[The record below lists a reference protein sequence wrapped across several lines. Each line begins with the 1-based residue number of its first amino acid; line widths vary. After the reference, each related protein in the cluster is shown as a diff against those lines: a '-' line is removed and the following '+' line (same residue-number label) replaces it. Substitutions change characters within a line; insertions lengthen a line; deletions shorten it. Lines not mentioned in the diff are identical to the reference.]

1 MRKGV
6 LQILAGCSLAL
17 GAAEMTEEMMTEEGW
32 FHGRQAGWEDD
43 MNRSAPSLQGVELF
57 GTLRGMWIDAHR
69 DSVQK
74 TATAVGG
81 RFGVQTAEFYGVS
94 AMAALQ
100 TSQRFWGINPTGA
113 ATLHPELYGSD
124 GEPFTYLSEAQLQY
138 RVGDLLLRGGR
149 IKVETPFADPDD
161 IRMAC
166 NTFEGVSA
174 GYALNDRLS
183 VDLLYLVRWAGF
195 DSGEAQSDFVRLAE
209 ESEGL
214 LAAGMLYTPADEA
227 EVSLWAYHVDR
238 QYDLLY
244 AEAVGR
250 LHFRPLLH
258 LEWGLQGAQMHALA
272 DSGIG
277 GSVLGAMGI
286 LHYRNLYGGLAYN
299 RAVVSGED
307 VVTDGFGGGPYF
319 TSLDEAT
326 VAAASEIFPG
336 HSLSVYRVG
345 GGIGLGDAGA
355 GEGLHLEAVYGL
367 YDPDASP
374 ASIAETDLLLWTE
387 AIPRLRVDMVFSDF
401 DGRRCDHPGCFDF
414 ERYWIRL
421 DYSF

>member
-6 LQILAGCSLAL
+6 LQLLVGCSMLL

-32 FHGRQAGWEDD
+32 FHGRQAGWNAD
-43 MNRSAPSLQGVELF
+43 MNRSEPSLQGVALF

-69 DSVQK
+69 ETVQK

-81 RFGVQTAEFYGVS
+81 RFGVKTAELYGFS
-94 AMAALQ
+94 AVAALQ
-100 TSQRFWGINPTGA
+100 TSQKFWGINPSGTDA
-113 ATLHPELYGSD
+113 LHPELYGSG

-138 RVGDLLLRGGR
+138 RLGDLLLRGGR
-149 IKVETPFADPDD
+149 MKIETPYADPDD
-161 IRMAC
+161 IRMAF

-174 GYALNDRLS
+174 GYAASDRLS
-183 VDLLYLVRWAGF
+183 IDLLYLARWAGF
-195 DSGEAQSDFVRLAE
+195 DSGEAQSEFVRLAE
-209 ESEGL
+209 GSDGMM
-214 LAAGMLYTPADEA
+214 AAGLLYTPADEA
-227 EVSLWAYHVDR
+227 EVSLWTYHVDG

-250 LHFRPLLH
+250 IHFRPLLH
-258 LEWGLQGAQMHALA
+258 LEWGLQAVQMHALQG
-272 DSGIG
+272 SGIEG
-277 GSVLGAMGI
+277 NVVGAMGI

-299 RAVVSGED
+299 RATVTAD
-307 VVTDGFGGGPYF
+307 HVVTDGFGGGPYF

-326 VAAASEIFPG
+326 VAAASEIFAG
-336 HSLSVYRVG
+336 HDLSVYRLG
-345 GGIGLGDAGA
+345 GGVGFGDS
-355 GEGLHLEAVYGL
+355 EGGFHLEAVYGL
-367 YDPDASP
+367 FDPEALPS
-374 ASIAETDLLLWTE
+374 SIAETDLLLWTE
-387 AIPRLRVDMVFSDF
+387 AIPSLRVDMVFASF